1 MTYLQYL
8 SLTMGLRWLL
18 GYIKSNTT
26 NRQVKEELK
35 KETVELKYTVLTNLL
50 LLFMNY
56 VSYKL
61 LCYGLPSL
69 VELIKKTL
77 GV

>member
-18 GYIKSNTT
+18 GYIKSSAT

-35 KETVELKYTVLTNLL
+35 KESVEFRYVVLTNLL

-69 VELIKKTL
+69 VELIKTTL
-77 GV
+77 EV

>member
-1 MTYLQYL
+1 MNYLQYL
-8 SLTMGLRWLL
+8 GLTMGFRWLL
-18 GYIKSNTT
+18 GYIKSNAT
-26 NRQVKEELK
+26 NRQVKEEWQKDSVEFRYVVLK
-35 KETVELKYTVLTNLL
+35 NLI
-50 LLFMNY
+50 LLFTNY

-77 GV
+77 EV

>member
-8 SLTMGLRWLL
+8 SLTMGLRWLI
-18 GYIKSNTT
+18 GYIKSSISA
-26 NRQVKEELK
+26 RKVKEQCNMK
-35 KETVELKYTVLTNLL
+35 SVETKYIMTDNFL

-77 GV
+77 EV

>member
-8 SLTMGLRWLL
+8 SLTMGVRWLV
-18 GYIKSNTT
+18 GYIKSNDSA
-26 NRQVKEELK
+26 RKVKEECK
-35 KETVELKYTVLTNLL
+35 KESVEFRYTILTNLL

-61 LCYGLPSL
+61 LGYGLPSL

-77 GV
+77 EV

>member
-35 KETVELKYTVLTNLL
+35 KDSVEFRYAVLTNLL

-61 LCYGLPSL
+61 LCYGLPSFM
-69 VELIKKTL
+69 ELIKKTFE
-77 GV
+77 V